1 MKVPTE
7 YQLCDPTVQS
17 LRTLGGTGSIQ
28 DIAQNVIHRMRLPD
42 ELVRR
47 PHGNSRQ
54 TELEYRL
61 AWARTIL
68 KTCGLIYN
76 PKRGV
81 WVLTEEGSHQPVI
94 DSAEIRRFYLE
105 HRTISSDTVT
115 EAIAPPP
122 YPSDSTEDDDWNRLT
137 IQQFFAQ
144 YADADSIYDDI
155 GR

>member
-7 YQLCDPTVQS
+7 YELCDPTVQS
-17 LRTLGGTGSIQ
+17 LRILGGTGSIQ
-28 DIAQNVIHRMRLPD
+28 DIVQNAIHWMQLPD
-42 ELVRR
+42 DLVRH

-61 AWARTIL
+61 AWARTVL
-68 KTCGLIYN
+68 KTCGFIHN

-81 WVLTEEGSHQPVI
+81 WGLTEEGFHQPVI

-105 HRTISSDTVT
+105 QRAIISDTVT
-115 EAIAPPP
+115 EAAAPPP

-137 IQQFFAQ
+137 TQQFFAQ
-144 YADADSIYDDI
+144 YSDADSLYDDI
-155 GR
+155 DR

>member
-7 YQLCDPTVQS
+7 YELCDPTVQS

-28 DIAQNVIHRMRLPD
+28 DIPQDVIHRMRLPD

-54 TELEYRL
+54 TELGYRL
-61 AWARTIL
+61 AWARTVL
-68 KTCGLIYN
+68 QTCGFIHN
-76 PKRGV
+76 PKHGV
-81 WVLTEEGSHQPVI
+81 WGLTEEGVHQPVI
-94 DSAEIRRFYLE
+94 DSAKIRRFYLE
-105 HRTISSDTVT
+105 HLTIGSDTVAEDT
-115 EAIAPPP
+115 APPP
-122 YPSDSTEDDDWNRLT
+122 YRSDSTEDDDWNRLT